1 MPIHYHIDKF
11 NLLEE
16 VRRIEEAG
24 NIVRFIV
31 PELIH
36 HAPGNSFGDIT
47 KYIIIFD
54 EP

>member
-16 VRRIEEAG
+16 VRRLEEAG
-24 NIVRFIV
+24 MIVRFIL
-31 PELIH
+31 PEETLDLGHSVAIV
-36 HAPGNSFGDIT
+36 T